1 MERETATKFYS
12 VLNIFLKVM
21 KLQSF
26 ESVGVMKSSQMFKI
40 YSIQLF
46 TMYWNKSLFG
56 SFYSKLIW
64 FVRFGSNIFCYIRSF
79 YTLETL
85 FYDEQKP
92 SCKTIYCSNT
102 TETKRKQE
110 EIWPNIISTGYKINT
125 YKMMLSVVTIFM
137 DIVFKSNYKQNYLGM
152 NRSDEL

>member
-1 MERETATKFYS
+1 M
-12 VLNIFLKVM
+12 
-21 KLQSF
+21 
-26 ESVGVMKSSQMFKI
+26 
-40 YSIQLF
+40 
-46 TMYWNKSLFG
+46 
-56 SFYSKLIW
+56 
-64 FVRFGSNIFCYIRSF
+64 
-79 YTLETL
+79 
-85 FYDEQKP
+85 
-92 SCKTIYCSNT
+92 IYCSNT